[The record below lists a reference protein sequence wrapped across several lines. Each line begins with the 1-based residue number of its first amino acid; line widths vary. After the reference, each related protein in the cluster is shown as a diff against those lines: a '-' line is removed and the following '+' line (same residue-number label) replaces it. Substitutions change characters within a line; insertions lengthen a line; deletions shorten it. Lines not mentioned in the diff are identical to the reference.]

1 MLLNMKEI
9 LETAKEHNF
18 AIPAFNIGTGQILN
32 GVMDTCEELNA
43 PVILAIHPNELE
55 FQGESFIKTPGLF
68 AGANPFGRK
77 PLPCVR
83 CCTPPLPCPGKRAY

>member
-32 GVMDTCEELNA
+32 GVMDTCDPSQRVGIPGRELHKD
-43 PVILAIHPNELE
+43 V
-55 FQGESFIKTPGLF
+55 
-68 AGANPFGRK
+68 
-77 PLPCVR
+77 
-83 CCTPPLPCPGKRAY
+83 Y